1 MPGPVPTSPA
11 NRDYQAGFTAAMMA
25 KDMRLSQQAA
35 QSAGAVTPL
44 GAAAAQLYGLM
55 NAAGR
60 GQQVFS
66 GIIRLLAGK

>member
-1 MPGPVPTSPA
+1 MRMPVSPLRVTVKVRGVLPA
-11 NRDYQAGFTAAMMA
+11 LPSALSASSAAME
-25 KDMRLSQQAA
+25 KVD
-35 QSAGAVTPL
+35 PL

-60 GQQVFS
+60 GQQDFS